1 MVDRLLVL
9 SASIGAGHLKA
20 AEAVCGAFKDCHP
33 EKDVVHGI
41 LKYCDP
47 VVSKLLEE
55 SYYFLTSR
63 LAWVYGFI
71 YERAPP
77 GTVGQKEQVLLALGK
92 YKFLEEYRPDM
103 IVSTHFFP
111 AAVVSYYYPKYPVP
125 NAVILT
131 DYASHPMW
139 VYPHVGRY
147 FVACKEMVDELWTYG
162 VDKEKIK
169 VTGIPVRPQFSLTL
183 SPAELRAEKGLP
195 ADRPVILVMSGGNA
209 IGPLMEILE
218 VLARV
223 PEDFTAVVITGKN
236 EKTRKA
242 LAEAK
247 EKFHFTLHLPGYVN
261 DMHKWMR
268 LSDFLISKAG
278 GLTVSEALA
287 VGLPIL
293 VVRPTPGQEE
303 ANTDF
308 LLKAGAG
315 YYLKD
320 LEELAPVVEELQRP
334 SETCRIAGER
344 GQARKPGAA
353 REIIKELEK
362 LEETAENFLALFP
375 GICYNKNKMANS
387 GF

>member
-1 MVDRLLVL
+1 LVDRLLVL

-33 EKDVVHGI
+33 EKDVVHVDF

-71 YERAPP
+71 YEKEKRRPEP
-77 GTVGQKEQVLLALGK
+77 LVKKEQVLLALGK
-92 YKFLEEYRPDM
+92 YKKFLEEYRPDM

-320 LEELAPVVEELQRP
+320 LEELAPVVQGLLKDPAKLAELR
-334 SETCRIAGER
+334 ENAARR
-344 GQARKPGAA
+344 GKPGAA

-362 LEETAENFLALFP
+362 LEETAEKFSCS
-375 GICYNKNKMANS
+375 IS
-387 GF
+387 GDLL

>member
-1 MVDRLLVL
+1 MVKRLLVL

-20 AEAVCGAFKDCHP
+20 AEAVCGAFKNCYP
-33 EKDVVHGI
+33 EKDAVHVDF

-47 VVSKLLEE
+47 VVSKILEE

-63 LAWVYGFI
+63 MAWVYGFI
-71 YERAPP
+71 YEKEKRRPEP
-77 GTVGQKEQVLLALGK
+77 LVKKEQLLLALGK
-92 YKFLEEYRPDM
+92 YKKFLDEYRPDL

-125 NAVILT
+125 NGVILT
-131 DYASHPMW
+131 DYAGHPMW

-147 FVACKEMVDELWTYG
+147 FVACQEMVDELWTYG

-169 VTGIPVRPQFSLTL
+169 VTGIPIRPEFGLTL
-183 SPAELRAEKGLP
+183 SSAQLREEKGLP
-195 ADRPVILVMSGGNA
+195 PDQPVIMVMSGGNA

-218 VLARV
+218 VLNRV
-223 PEDFTAVVITGKN
+223 PEGFTAVVITGKN
-236 EKTRKA
+236 EKTRRA

-247 EKFHFTLHLPGYVN
+247 DKFHFTLHLPGYVD

-268 LSDFLISKAG
+268 LADFLISKAG

-293 VVRPTPGQEE
+293 VVCPTPGQEE
-303 ANTDF
+303 ANTEL

-315 YYLKD
+315 YYLKE
-320 LEELAPVVEELQRP
+320 LENLEPVVQQLLKDP
-334 SETCRIAGER
+334 AKL
-344 GQARKPGAA
+344 GQLRENATKLGKPGAA
-353 REIIKELEK
+353 VEIIKELVK
-362 LEETAENFLALFP
+362 MAETAEKFS
-375 GICYNKNKMANS
+375 CSTS
-387 GF
+387 GDLL

>member
-33 EKDVVHGI
+33 EKDVVHVDF

-71 YERAPP
+71 YEKEKRRPEP
-77 GTVGQKEQVLLALGK
+77 LVKKEQVLLALGK
-92 YKFLEEYRPDM
+92 YKKFLEEYRPDM

-320 LEELAPVVEELQRP
+320 LEELAPVVQGLLKDPAKLAELR
-334 SETCRIAGER
+334 ENAARR
-344 GQARKPGAA
+344 GKPGAA

-362 LEETAENFLALFP
+362 LEETAEKFSCS
-375 GICYNKNKMANS
+375 IS
-387 GF
+387 GDLL

>member
-1 MVDRLLVL
+1 
-9 SASIGAGHLKA
+9 
-20 AEAVCGAFKDCHP
+20 
-33 EKDVVHGI
+33 
-41 LKYCDP
+41 P

-71 YERAPP
+71 YEKEKRRPEP
-77 GTVGQKEQVLLALGK
+77 LIKKEQILLALGK
-92 YKFLEEYRPDM
+92 YKKFLDEYRPDM

-139 VYPHVGRY
+139 VYPHVCRY
-147 FVACKEMVDELWTYG
+147 FVACREMVDELWTYG

-169 VTGIPVRPQFSLTL
+169 VTGIPIRPQFGITL

-195 ADRPVILVMSGGNA
+195 PDRPVILVMSGGNA

-218 VLARV
+218 VLERV

-236 EKTRKA
+236 EKTRNA
-242 LAEAK
+242 LAEAR
-247 EKFHFTLHLPGYVN
+247 EKFHFTLHLPGYVH

-303 ANTDF
+303 ANTEF

-315 YYLKD
+315 YYLKELED
-320 LEELAPVVEELQRP
+320 LEPAVRQLLKDPAKLGELRENAAR
-334 SETCRIAGER
+334 R
-344 GQARKPGAA
+344 GKPGAA

-362 LEETAENFLALFP
+362 LEETAEKFSCS
-375 GICYNKNKMANS
+375 IS
-387 GF
+387 GDLL

>member
-9 SASIGAGHLKA
+9 SASIGAGHLKVA
-20 AEAVCGAFKDCHP
+20 DAVCGGLKDCHP
-33 EKDVVHGI
+33 EKDAVHVDF

-71 YERAPP
+71 YEKEKRRPEP
-77 GTVGQKEQVLLALGK
+77 LVKKEQVLLALGK
-92 YKFLEEYRPDM
+92 YKKFLEEYRPDM

-247 EKFHFTLHLPGYVN
+247 EKFHFTLHLPGYVD

-268 LSDFLISKAG
+268 LADFLISKAG

-320 LEELAPVVEELQRP
+320 LEELAPVVQGLLKDPAKLAELR
-334 SETCRIAGER
+334 ENAARR
-344 GQARKPGAA
+344 GKPGAA

-362 LEETAENFLALFP
+362 LEETAEKFSCS
-375 GICYNKNKMANS
+375 IS
-387 GF
+387 GDLL

>member
-1 MVDRLLVL
+1 MVNRLLVL

-20 AEAVCGAFKDCHP
+20 AEAVCRAFKDCYP
-33 EKDVVHGI
+33 EKDAVHVDF

-71 YERAPP
+71 YEKEKRRPEP
-77 GTVGQKEQVLLALGK
+77 LVKKEQVLLAIGK
-92 YKFLEEYRPDM
+92 YKKFLDEYRPDL

-125 NAVILT
+125 NGVILT

-147 FVACKEMVDELWTYG
+147 FVACREMVDELWTCG
-162 VDKEKIK
+162 VDREKIK
-169 VTGIPVRPQFSLTL
+169 VTGIPIRPEFGLTFSTDR
-183 SPAELRAEKGLP
+183 LRAEKGLP
-195 ADRPVILVMSGGNA
+195 QDQPVILVMSGGNA

-218 VLARV
+218 VLNRV

-236 EKTRKA
+236 EKTRRA

-247 EKFHFTLHLPGYVN
+247 DNFHFTLHLPGYVD

-268 LSDFLISKAG
+268 LADFLISKAG

-287 VGLPIL
+287 VGLPML

-303 ANTDF
+303 ANTEF

-320 LEELAPVVEELQRP
+320 LEDLQPVVQQLLKDPAKLEELR
-334 SETCRIAGER
+334 ENAAKLGK
-344 GQARKPGAA
+344 AGAA
-353 REIIKELEK
+353 TEIIKELVI
-362 LEETAENFLALFP
+362 LGETAKKSA
-375 GICYNKNKMANS
+375 CSNS
-387 GF
+387 VDLL

>member
-1 MVDRLLVL
+1 MAKRLLVL

-20 AEAVCGAFKDCHP
+20 AEAICGAFKECYP
-33 EKDVVHGI
+33 ENDAVHVDF

-71 YERAPP
+71 YEKQGRRPEP
-77 GTVGQKEQVLLALGK
+77 FIKKEQVLLAIGK
-92 YKFLEEYRPDM
+92 YRKFLDEYQPDM

-131 DYASHPMW
+131 DYAAHPMW

-147 FVACKEMVDELWTYG
+147 FVACPEMVDELWKYG

-169 VTGIPVRPQFSLTL
+169 VTGIPVRPQFRLTL
-183 SPAELRAEKGLP
+183 SPAQLRAEKGLP
-195 ADRPVILVMSGGNA
+195 PDRPVILVMSGGNA

-218 VLARV
+218 VLNRV
-223 PEDFTAVVITGKN
+223 PEDFIAVVITGKN
-236 EKTRKA
+236 EKTRRT

-247 EKFHFTLHLPGYVN
+247 ESFHFTLHLPGYVD

-268 LSDFLISKAG
+268 LADFLISKAG

-287 VGLPIL
+287 VGLPML

-303 ANTDF
+303 ANTEF
-308 LLKAGAG
+308 LLKGGAG
-315 YYLKD
+315 YYLKE
-320 LEELAPVVEELQRP
+320 LEELEPVVRQLLKDPVKLAELR
-334 SETCRIAGER
+334 ENAAGL
-344 GQARKPGAA
+344 GKPEAA
-353 REIIKELEK
+353 GEIIKELVK
-362 LEETAENFLALFP
+362 LEETAEKFP
-375 GICYNKNKMANS
+375 CSTSADLL
-387 GF
+387 